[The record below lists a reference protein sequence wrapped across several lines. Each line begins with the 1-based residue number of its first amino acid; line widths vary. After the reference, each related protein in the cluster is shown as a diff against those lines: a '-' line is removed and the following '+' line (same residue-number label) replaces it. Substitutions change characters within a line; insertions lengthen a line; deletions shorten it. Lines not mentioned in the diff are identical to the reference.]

1 MSVCDHFDATLNEPR
16 DHRIGPTAL
25 IRDWKQHLDCGLQL
39 FRLYRPATLTARVE
53 QKQNL
58 VGRFIGQKC
67 CFALRCL
74 GRDTHTHRYTWPAS
88 ALPNSITDIVGYFPF
103 HHNSI
108 ICSAPPL
115 HAITAPTDRD
125 GRSARLELATQLSQR
140 CQIQQ
145 ARQFSR
151 AYAYAVVVIIIISL
165 KIISLNTISIRNQC
179 FRFRLELIQTQLLW
193 LFLCYSFSIC
203 IARTQQHLRI
213 QILLDS

>member
-1 MSVCDHFDATLNEPR
+1 M
-16 DHRIGPTAL
+16 
-25 IRDWKQHLDCGLQL
+25 
-39 FRLYRPATLTARVE
+39 
-53 QKQNL
+53 
-58 VGRFIGQKC
+58 GQKC
-67 CFALRCL
+67 CFGLPSL
-74 GRDTHTHRYTWPAS
+74 GHTHRHTWPAS
-88 ALPNSITDIVGYFPF
+88 ALPKSITDIVGYFPF

-151 AYAYAVVVIIIISL
+151 AYVYALVIIIIISLNTIGLKIISL
-165 KIISLNTISIRNQC
+165 KIISLNIISIRNQYL
-179 FRFRLELIQTQLLW
+179 RFRLELIQTQLLW
-193 LFLCYSFSIC
+193 LFLCYSFSIR